1 MNLPDAQNHP
11 AFAYRPETGEEPLP
25 PCLPCRCAAPAGSL
39 GVLAVQNRAPRHYA
53 DDEVE
58 ELETVA
64 HAAGGNARGRRRGR
78 RRGGGSRAPPCRA
91 LFAGATL
98 VAGIAIG
105 PVVLH
110 GDRPPPAGCWPTT
123 PMPNWRGCMTPP
135 TACSAGSTS

>member
-11 AFAYRPETGEEPLP
+11 AFAYRPEIGEESLASLLAVPV
-25 PCLPCRCAAPAGSL
+25 RRAGHTL
-39 GVLAVQNRAPRHYA
+39 GVLVAQNRAPRRYA

-64 HAAGGNARGRRRGR
+64 MLLAEVLAASGASD
-78 RRGGGSRAPPCRA
+78 GSEEGVGATVPRV
-91 LFAGATL
+91 FSGATL

-110 GDRPPPAGCWPTT
+110 
-123 PMPNWRGCMTPP
+123 
-135 TACSAGSTS
+135 